1 MRTTNLSDA
10 CEYFK
15 HFFNQLQN
23 AHSDAINANNQ
34 FAEMVILSLLEDAAK
49 MQNQLLKIKAAAE

>member
-23 AHSDAINANNQ
+23 AHTDAINANNQ
-34 FAEMVILSLLEDAAK
+34 FAEMVILSLLKNAAEL
-49 MQNQLLKIKAAAE
+49 QDQLLKIKTAAE